1 MRVFVLCVG
10 ILAIAA
16 CKQAPAGHAA
26 VTKAEAATIAE
37 QAEANFTTGKVDDVM
52 RQYAEG
58 AVLFDAGHPTLS
70 TDRKVQTGWARDFVS
85 KVYLPD
91 VLAVASFYKDW
102 AGVGGGVGN
111 YMVYGEY
118 PETDDDKPPL
128 FLPSGIIRNRNLGKV
143 EPLDPAKITES
154 VKRKSFCTW
163 SAVQAVPSVATAFGK
178 PSWARATTSI

>member
-10 ILAIAA
+10 ILAIAG

-70 TDRKVQTGWARDFVS
+70 TDRKVQADWARDFVS
-85 KVYLPD
+85 MKPADYHVPDRQIQLLGPDAFISSGTEVFTIESGTTRPTLSARFTDVFQRQSDGSWKIVHEHVSLPP
-91 VLAVASFYKDW
+91 ASQ
-102 AGVGGGVGN
+102 GN
-111 YMVYGEY
+111 
-118 PETDDDKPPL
+118 
-128 FLPSGIIRNRNLGKV
+128 
-143 EPLDPAKITES
+143 
-154 VKRKSFCTW
+154 
-163 SAVQAVPSVATAFGK
+163 
-178 PSWARATTSI
+178 

>member
-10 ILAIAA
+10 ILAIAG

-37 QAEANFTTGKVDDVM
+37 QAEANFTTGRVDDVM

-85 KVYLPD
+85 MKPADYHVPDRQIQLLGPDAFISSGTEVFTIESGTTRPTLSARFTDVFQRQPDGSWKIVHEHVSLPP
-91 VLAVASFYKDW
+91 ASQ
-102 AGVGGGVGN
+102 GN
-111 YMVYGEY
+111 
-118 PETDDDKPPL
+118 
-128 FLPSGIIRNRNLGKV
+128 
-143 EPLDPAKITES
+143 
-154 VKRKSFCTW
+154 
-163 SAVQAVPSVATAFGK
+163 
-178 PSWARATTSI
+178 